1 MVLPLLCQKYA
12 QFSKAETKFDQTTGK
27 YFHQT
32 LTQFTTSS
40 SSAKDCDNNLEWR
53 VKVGEALVQIVRE
66 LGELLPSYH
75 DPILAAVL
83 CNVRHNNVLIC
94 ASALSN
100 FASICKTIKWS
111 FMSIQNE
118 VNSHY

>member
-1 MVLPLLCQKYA
+1 MKQK
-12 QFSKAETKFDQTTGK
+12 SNLIK

-40 SSAKDCDNNLEWR
+40 SSAIDCDNNLEWR
-53 VKVGEALVQIVRE
+53 VKVCEALVQIVRE
-66 LGELLPSYH
+66 LGELPSYH

-83 CNVRHNNVLIC
+83 CNVRHNDVLIR

-100 FASICKTIKWS
+100 LASICKVIKW
-111 FMSIQNE
+111 FFTSIQNE
-118 VNSHY
+118 VNLN